1 MKMLIDGREV
11 SVKCSYSDEVT
22 LLVVSFKGKFF
33 AHAVFR
39 RYKQKDGVAVESHG
53 IIREFEL
60 NGKDFNGKVY
70 IECEDE
76 FFIRQVLGSSQARGH
91 LAKILQD
98 FNYLKINGNE
108 CVMGKYMGEDIESG
122 ADPDADD
129 DSDTGKEVGPS
140 DDPNFYVD
148 LVKEKGALML
158 AFVDSFPAPE
168 VGKKSSTPLTD
179 RNIWQARMLSTF
191 AMVIF
196 CTGLGL
202 MVWGM
207 VPATLPPDQG
217 IYFPSFQK
225 ALPFMVPAVVITAFF
240 FVMCVRRRPRNSLF
254 FLLFVSLLGVV
265 LGCWGGAL
273 LLNAG

>member
-39 RYKQKDGVAVESHG
+39 RYKQKDGVAAESHG

-129 DSDTGKEVGPS
+129 DSDTSEDVGPS
-140 DDPNFYVD
+140 VDPNFYVD

-158 AFVDSFPAPE
+158 AFVDIFPAPE
-168 VGKKSSTPLTD
+168 AGKKSATPLTD

-202 MVWGM
+202 MLWGTG
-207 VPATLPPDQG
+207 PATWQPDQG
-217 IYFPSFQK
+217 SYFSSFQK
-225 ALPFMVPAVVITAFF
+225 ALPFMVPAVVLT
-240 FVMCVRRRPRNSLF
+240 VRS
-254 FLLFVSLLGVV
+254 FLSCASV
-265 LGCWGGAL
+265 GARGIL
-273 LLNAG
+273 YSSFCL